1 MKWNKNIRIV
11 CFSYSKIYFFIFRYK
26 HFWSHNVNINSA
38 YCGPH
43 YVIKQLQICLA
54 CLLVTSS
61 CHVTGWEIH
70 CHMSRNSGPLVTLVT
85 TTGHCMNHVKT
96 QCHVSACQCATCH
109 ADGRSSVNHQ
119 PSCKLQE
126 VNINLSNSTLLQ
138 IKIVNWFQ
146 SSIKNGLNGLAFIVL

>member
-1 MKWNKNIRIV
+1 MFKLLLTKVPSLILLSVKVLSSSIV
-11 CFSYSKIYFFIFRYK
+11 QHKIY
-26 HFWSHNVNINSA
+26 
-38 YCGPH
+38 
-43 YVIKQLQICLA
+43 LA

-61 CHVTGWEIH
+61 CHVTGWEIQ
-70 CHMSRNSGPLVTLVT
+70 CHMSRNCGPLVTLVT

-96 QCHVSACQCATCH
+96 QCHVSACQCVTCH
-109 ADGRSSVNHQ
+109 VSRVQ
-119 PSCKLQE
+119 EVICRPSTILQE